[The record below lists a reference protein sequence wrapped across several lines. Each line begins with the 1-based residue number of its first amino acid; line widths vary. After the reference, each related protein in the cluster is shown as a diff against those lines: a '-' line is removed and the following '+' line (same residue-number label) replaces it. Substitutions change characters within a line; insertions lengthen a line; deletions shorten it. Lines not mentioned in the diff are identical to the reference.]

1 MSGRARE
8 HVSGAPA
15 TLLVAPRVTRGLLA
29 VALAAGGAVA
39 LLPMLWMLAA
49 SFMQP
54 GEANTYPPHLLPRA
68 PTLEH
73 YRALFSRLSLGRYAL
88 NSLLIA
94 ALVTA
99 LSLFVNAAAGYAFA
113 KLRFRGRDG
122 LFGLLATALVVPAQV
137 AMLPLFLL
145 LKAMHLVNTYAGVVV
160 PALASIF
167 GIFLVRQYALALP
180 DDLLDAA
187 RVDGASEWR
196 VFWNIVLPAIRPVL
210 ATLGIWTF
218 LSTWN
223 DFLWPLVVLS
233 DDRHYTL
240 PVALAGLLGE
250 HAQQPELM
258 MAGSVLTLLPV
269 LVVFLALQR
278 YYVEGVT
285 AGSVK

>member
-1 MSGRARE
+1 MTPARAWPTR
-8 HVSGAPA
+8 
-15 TLLVAPRVTRGLLA
+15 LLLTG
-29 VALAAGGAVA
+29 ALAAGGAVA

-54 GEANTYPPHLLPRA
+54 GEATTYPPHLVPRA

-73 YRALFSRLSLGRYAL
+73 YRALFTRLSIGRYAL
-88 NSLLIA
+88 NGLLIA
-94 ALVTA
+94 TLVTG

-122 LFGLLATALVVPAQV
+122 LFGLLATTLVVPAQV
-137 AMLPLFLL
+137 AMLPLFLE
-145 LKAMHLVNTYAGVVV
+145 LKALHLVNTYAGVVV

-187 RVDGASEWR
+187 RVDGAGEGR
-196 VFWNIVLPAIRPVL
+196 VFWSIVLPTIRPVL

-223 DFLWPLVVLS
+223 DFLWPLVVLT

-250 HAQQPELM
+250 HAQQTELM
-258 MAGSVLTLLPV
+258 MAGSVLTLVPV
-269 LVVFLALQR
+269 LAVFLALQR
-278 YYVEGVT
+278 SYVEGVT